1 MMSAPTID
9 RATFDALKDMAGAQ
23 FVLELVDT
31 FLHEAPAMLD
41 ALRDGLAAQ
50 DADKFR
56 RAAHS
61 LKSNSNT
68 VGALAL
74 GAMARELELA
84 GVAKVAANGAQS
96 LDALRQEYARVAE
109 ALGALRHA

>member
-1 MMSAPTID
+1 MMTAPTID
-9 RATFDALKDMAGAQ
+9 RATFDALKATTGDDFA
-23 FVLELVDT
+23 LELVDT
-31 FLHEAPAMLD
+31 FLQEAPVMLD
-41 ALRDGLAAQ
+41 ALRDALAAQ

-68 VGALAL
+68 FGAFAL

-84 GVAKVAANGAQS
+84 GVTHVAATGAQS
-96 LDALRQEYARVAE
+96 LDALRQEYARVAA
-109 ALGALRHA
+109 ALDALRHA